1 MQHFL
6 YSVPALFV
14 GIQASSPLEMAKFA
28 TEEHPN
34 LNSFFPFRSSHPPPL
49 VVSHVARSER

>member
-34 LNSFFPFRSSHPPPL
+34 LNSFFPFRASRLLMCFVCPN
-49 VVSHVARSER
+49 RC

>member
-14 GIQASSPLEMAKFA
+14 GIQASSQIEMEKFA

-34 LNSFFPFRSSHPPPL
+34 LNSFFPFRASSFLRYFTLP
-49 VVSHVARSER
+49 SSEC